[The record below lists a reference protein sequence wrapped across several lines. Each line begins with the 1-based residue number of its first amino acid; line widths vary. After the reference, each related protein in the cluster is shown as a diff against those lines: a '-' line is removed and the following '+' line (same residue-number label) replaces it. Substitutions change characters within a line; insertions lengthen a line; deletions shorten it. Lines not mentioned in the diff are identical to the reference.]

1 MPARLAVFRDHI
13 GKDATAHK
21 KSGGET
27 HETRLGRFNQIIQYA
42 IGHVLMK
49 MSFIAERPD
58 IQFETFEFDAVLLGH
73 IIQQQRGEIRLA
85 GLGAQTGEF
94 RDFHMDMVVTCDL
107 RIGEG
112 FQGFA
117 RLSGHLVCLMGSGRM
132 AHIISLTCPTS
143 PIIKLR
149 LSQIKLAG
157 FKSFVDP
164 THIELPGQIVGV
176 VGPNGCG
183 KSNVIDALRWV
194 LGESRASALRGE
206 TMQDVIFNG
215 SSKRKP
221 IARASVELIF
231 DNSLGKAAGQWS
243 SYAEISI
250 KRILQR
256 DGDSSYYIN
265 NQHVRRKDITDIFL
279 GTGLGPRAYAII
291 EQGMISRIIEAKP
304 EELRVFLEEAAGVSK
319 YRERRRETELRM
331 ADTRDNLLRVS
342 DILQELEKQLVHL
355 DAQAEIA
362 KQYRALETQRDTTQ
376 QLYWLVKRQEADAQ
390 RVKCVQALERMRIEL
405 EAETARLRD
414 IESQLETA
422 RSAHYQLSDALH
434 IKQGELYAA
443 NAEIARLEQHIKH
456 VAEQRQRLAQQ
467 ITNTERQI
475 EQQLHQRQGVH
486 ALLEHW
492 QRQQEGA
499 AAKRAETEQLAQT
512 EQQNLPRVEQAARD
526 AQEQYSVV
534 QREQLQA
541 QQQLQLAEAQRANL
555 QRNMQQMEAR
565 RSRLLLEKDNLP
577 GADAE
582 EVQQAQLQLGDLEAQ
597 RVTQTQQLATLQEQL
612 PLLDAQRC
620 EQRDTLQQ
628 RERAVAQTE
637 ARLQVLQQLQ
647 QQLDS
652 DKNLTD
658 WLHQH
663 QLENLP
669 RLWQSIRIDTGW
681 EDALEAV
688 LRERL
693 NAIALDTMDEVAGWG
708 DVPPAKLA
716 LFSPNSVAQQA
727 SGEPTQLTPLLNYV
741 QCQDAQVLPAM
752 RDWLTHVYAIEQVTQ
767 AYAQRSQLPAGG
779 WFVTPQGHLIGAHS
793 VLFHAPDSQLHGVL
807 ARQREIEILQQTL
820 VEQQHSAEAARQQL
834 AQSEHHHQS
843 IEQQI
848 TPLNTAGAE
857 LQQRLHSMQMHIL
870 KLSQAQER
878 SAERRIQID
887 NELAEVAELLTNEQ
901 SQQQLVEQQMVQL
914 REQADAFYSRVDE
927 AQRHAN
933 SQDTALR
940 EQRDRAQQAQHA
952 LQEANFFAKTCTEKI
967 ADLQHNIEQ
976 IKTALLQHEQ
986 SLVQLRTELAGCEDE
1001 TAQHALQAA
1010 LQTRQTSEAAL
1021 ADARNILEAA
1031 TASLQKLEQERLGC
1045 EHKLDPLR
1053 EKLNELTLKEQEAR
1067 LHFEQWAEQLQ
1078 GADESALLILLESGK
1093 HKSSGLQNELNR
1105 LNADI
1110 EALGAVNLAALEE
1123 LQAATER
1130 KAYLD
1135 AQAEDLNQAMATLE
1149 EAIRRIDKE
1158 SRELLMETYNQ
1169 VNQHLAE
1176 MFPILFAG
1184 GEARLVLSGE
1194 EILDSGVQVMAQPP
1208 GKKNSSIHLMSG
1220 GEKALTAIA
1229 LVFSLFQLNPA
1240 PFCLLDE
1247 VDAPLDDT
1255 NTERLCAL
1263 IKKMAQHTQFVFI
1276 SHNKITMELAQQLV
1290 GVTMQEKGV
1299 SKVVSVDIE
1308 EAIRMSDEPMVA

>member
-1 MPARLAVFRDHI
+1 M
-13 GKDATAHK
+13 
-21 KSGGET
+21 
-27 HETRLGRFNQIIQYA
+27 
-42 IGHVLMK
+42 
-49 MSFIAERPD
+49 
-58 IQFETFEFDAVLLGH
+58 
-73 IIQQQRGEIRLA
+73 
-85 GLGAQTGEF
+85 
-94 RDFHMDMVVTCDL
+94 
-107 RIGEG
+107 
-112 FQGFA
+112 
-117 RLSGHLVCLMGSGRM
+117 
-132 AHIISLTCPTS
+132 
-143 PIIKLR
+143 R

-164 THIELPGQIVGV
+164 THIQLPGQIVGV

-194 LGESRASALRGE
+194 LGESKASALRGE

-221 IARASVELIF
+221 VARASVELIF

-362 KQYRALETQRDTTQ
+362 KQYRTLETQRNTTQ
-376 QLYWLVKRQEADAQ
+376 QLYWLVKQQEADAQ
-390 RVKCVQALERMRIEL
+390 RVKFAQALEKIRIEL

-422 RSAHYQLSDALH
+422 RSEHYQLSDVLH
-434 IKQGELYAA
+434 IKQGDLYTA

-486 ALLEHW
+486 SLLEHW

-499 AAKRAETEQLAQT
+499 AVKLTEAEQQAQT
-512 EQQNLPRVEQAARD
+512 EGQNLPQVEQAARD
-526 AQEQYSVV
+526 AQERYNTL
-534 QREQLQA
+534 QREQLQI
-541 QQQLQLAEAQRANL
+541 QQQLQLAEAQRDNL
-555 QRNMQQMEAR
+555 QRNAQQMESR

-577 GADAE
+577 SADADV
-582 EVQQAQLQLGDLEAQ
+582 VQQAQLQLGDLEAQ
-597 RVTQTQQLATLQEQL
+597 RATQAQSLSALQEQL
-612 PLLDAQRC
+612 PIADAQRT
-620 EQRDTLQQ
+620 EQRNALQQ
-628 RERAVAQTE
+628 QERAVAQTE
-637 ARLQVLQQLQ
+637 ARLQALQQLQ

-652 DKNLTD
+652 DKNLAA

-663 QLENLP
+663 QLEKLP
-669 RLWQSIRIDTGW
+669 RLWQSIRIDSGW

-693 NAIALDTMDEVAGWG
+693 NAIALVEMGGAVAWT
-708 DVPPAKLA
+708 DAPPAKLA
-716 LFSPNSVAQQA
+716 LFAADGVTQQQLDQP
-727 SGEPTQLTPLLNYV
+727 SQLTPLLNYV
-741 QCQDAQVLPAM
+741 QCQDTQVLPAL
-752 RDWLTHVYAIEQVTQ
+752 RDWLTHVYAIEHV
-767 AYAQRSQLPAGG
+767 ALGYAQRSQLPAGG

-807 ARQREIEILQQTL
+807 ARQREIEMLQQTL
-820 VEQQHSAEAARQQL
+820 AGQQHSTDAARQQL
-834 AQSEHHHQS
+834 VQIEQRYQT

-848 TPLNTAGAE
+848 APLSVVGVE
-857 LQQRLHSMQMHIL
+857 LQQRLHGMQMHIL

-878 SAERRIQID
+878 SAERIIQID
-887 NELAEVAELLTNEQ
+887 AELAEVAGLLMNEQ
-901 SQQQLVEQQMVQL
+901 SQQHNVEQQMMQL
-914 REQADAFYSRVDE
+914 REQITAFYSQVDE
-927 AQRHAN
+927 AQRLAN
-933 SQDTALR
+933 SQDAALR
-940 EQRDRAQQAQHA
+940 EQRARAQQAQHA

-967 ADLQHNIEQ
+967 ADLQHNVEQ
-976 IKTALLQHEQ
+976 ITIALAQHEQ
-986 SLVQLRTELAGCEDE
+986 SVVQLRSELADCEDE
-1001 TAQHALQAA
+1001 TAQQALQVA
-1010 LQTRQTSEAAL
+1010 LQTRQASEAAL

-1031 TASLQKLEQERLGC
+1031 TVGLQKLEQERLGC

-1053 EKLNELTLKEQEAR
+1053 EKLNEFTLKEQEAR

-1078 GADESALLILLESGK
+1078 GVDEPALSALLESGK
-1093 HKSSGLQNELNR
+1093 HKSQSLQNELNQ

-1135 AQAEDLNQAMATLE
+1135 AQAKDLNEAMATLE

-1158 SRELLMETYNQ
+1158 SRDLLMETYNQ

-1184 GEARLVLSGE
+1184 GEARLVLTGD

-1308 EAIRMSDEPMVA
+1308 EAIRMRDEPMVA